1 MSQKKIKYISS
12 YNKENYKMYAFRVKK
27 SDKALIEKLDN
38 LDNRTAY
45 IVNLIKEDI
54 DSIVL
59 TIKSIKERIKP
70 VMEKYKVKDVYL
82 FGSYARGEANS
93 NSDVDI
99 YCDSGDLRTLY
110 DEVNFK
116 EELENALGKEVD
128 VVTIGSSMNEY
139 FKNQIEQDMIKLF

>member
-1 MSQKKIKYISS
+1 MPHKKIKYIAS

-38 LDNRTAY
+38 LENKNSY
-45 IVNLIKEDI
+45 IVNLIEKDI
-54 DSIVL
+54 NPSVL
-59 TIKSIKERIKP
+59 TIKVIKE
-70 VMEKYKVKDVYL
+70 KVKPIMDKHKINNVYL

-128 VVTIGSSMNEY
+128 VVTIGSSMHEY
-139 FKNQIEQDMIKLF
+139 FKNQIERDSIKLF